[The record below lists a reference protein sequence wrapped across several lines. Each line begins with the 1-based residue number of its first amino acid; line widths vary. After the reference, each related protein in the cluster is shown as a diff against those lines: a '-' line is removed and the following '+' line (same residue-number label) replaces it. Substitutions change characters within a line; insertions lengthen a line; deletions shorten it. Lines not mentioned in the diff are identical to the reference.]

1 MDSSIDNCR
10 RALKTAGILASLFL
24 TVLAACMSAGL
35 TRAQSCNPAVV
46 SLIVRDEK
54 GNVLSEAELKS
65 ISKQLPESIG
75 DARVH
80 IGETSFADDGRT
92 FHWPESAEWKN
103 GNRVWSLQFINN
115 ETCTMRLTEA
125 TLTYHNKVMRLIF
138 KIDIAR
144 DQLDRRPVI
153 DSPPFQEGAFE
164 LDLNGWSRDKDRMI
178 PAQRWK
184 KIKDKQ

>member
-1 MDSSIDNCR
+1 
-10 RALKTAGILASLFL
+10 
-24 TVLAACMSAGL
+24 
-35 TRAQSCNPAVV
+35 
-46 SLIVRDEK
+46 
-54 GNVLSEAELKS
+54 
-65 ISKQLPESIG
+65 
-75 DARVH
+75 
-80 IGETSFADDGRT
+80 
-92 FHWPESAEWKN
+92 
-103 GNRVWSLQFINN
+103 
-115 ETCTMRLTEA
+115 MRLTEA